1 MPIMGINNSD
11 LPSAERLDTGLGDA
25 LFTSTQQKLLAL
37 LFGQPER
44 SFFANELIKLSASG
58 SGAVQRELKRLT
70 ESGLV
75 NSKRIGNQRHFQA
88 NSESPIFEELRQ
100 IVRKTFGLAEPIR
113 HALISFGTSIEY
125 AFLFGS
131 VAKSTDSA
139 ASDIDLFIVSKT
151 LTYPDL
157 MTQLMEAEVQLGR
170 TINTTIYTPH
180 DLKRRIKEKNSFV
193 ARVLEQPKIWIIGT
207 NLGLGA

>member
-1 MPIMGINNSD
+1 MPIMGINHSD

-113 HALISFGTSIEY
+113 HALISFGTSIEH

-193 ARVLEQPKIWIIGT
+193 ARVLEQPKIWIIGS